1 MRGADGMIEP
11 QHAAPPEVST
21 IGCVRRWGSAMRSIV
36 ASGLVLA
43 TCVAPTPSA
52 EPSSPAPILFVEPP
66 LGRIPGTIRRGECPA
81 ETSEPITYFAGR
93 VEIRLPVGVD
103 ASNFVEYT
111 PGVFV
116 RNNAVIES
124 SNCIPDMPGALISFM
139 AMMWLPDQPTH
150 ERPLEQIRDEALD
163 AMAYPS
169 DRVLV
174 ERAHDPLEPEGM
186 WVYEIPPTPDQ
197 RKPEPAKIL
206 IALKAAQ
213 TGKVALIYEVH
224 PNAWSVMVD
233 SLVESATE
241 LRLLEP

>member
-1 MRGADGMIEP
+1 LGLGDALRRRFGIGTRGL
-11 QHAAPPEVST
+11 HAAHSIRRAERFEQPST
-21 IGCVRRWGSAMRSIV
+21 DPVRRAVGRSDP
-36 ASGLVLA
+36 GDD
-43 TCVAPTPSA
+43 PTRRVS
-52 EPSSPAPILFVEPP
+52 
-66 LGRIPGTIRRGECPA
+66 IP
-81 ETSEPITYFAGR
+81 YFAGR

-103 ASNFVEYT
+103 ASNFIEYT
-111 PGVFV
+111 PGEFV

-150 ERPLEQIRDEALD
+150 ERPLEQIRDEVLD
-163 AMAYPS
+163 AMKYPS

-174 ERAHDPLEPEGM
+174 EQAHAPLEPDGM

-197 RKPEPAKIL
+197 REPEPAKIL

-213 TGKVALIYEVH
+213 TSTVALIYEVH

-241 LRLLEP
+241 LRLLAP